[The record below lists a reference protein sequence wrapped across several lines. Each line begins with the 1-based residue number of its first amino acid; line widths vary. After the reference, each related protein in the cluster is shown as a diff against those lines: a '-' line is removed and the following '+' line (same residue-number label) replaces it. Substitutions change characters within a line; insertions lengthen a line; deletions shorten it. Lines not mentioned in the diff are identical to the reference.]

1 MDDVVRPPD
10 LETMPEDWSTALA
23 VVAHP
28 DDMEYGASGAVARW
42 TDQGK
47 EVVYLLLTAGEAG
60 IDAMAPEEVGPLRHE
75 EQWAACAAVGVTDL
89 DIVDHADG
97 MLEYGLALRRDI
109 AAAIRRTRPELVI
122 TLNHRDTFGPGTLNM
137 ADHRVA
143 GQATIDAVRDA
154 ANRWVFREQVDDG
167 GLEPWSGVRWVA
179 VSGSPE
185 ATHAVDVSQTIDR
198 AVASLAA
205 HALYLDGLG
214 ADHPMSDPGAFL
226 RGMAERSGARFGG
239 TPCTTFELIS
249 M

>member
-1 MDDVVRPPD
+1 MDDVARRPA
-10 LETMPEDWSTALA
+10 LEPMPEDWDTALA

-47 EVVYLLLTAGEAG
+47 TVAYLLLTAGEAG
-60 IDAMAPEEVGPLRHE
+60 IDAMAPADVIPLRE
-75 EQWAACAAVGVTDL
+75 AEQRTACEAVGVTDL
-89 DIVDHADG
+89 EILDHPDG
-97 MLEYGLALRRDI
+97 VLSDEMALRHDI
-109 AAAIRRTRPELVI
+109 AAAVRRVRPDLVI

-154 ANRWVFREQVDDG
+154 ANRWVFRDLVDG

-179 VSGSPE
+179 ISGSPQ
-185 ATHAVDVSQTIDR
+185 ATHAVDVTDTIDR

-205 HALYLDGLG
+205 HAVYLDGLG
-214 ADHPMSDPGAFL
+214 SDHPMSDPGAFL
-226 RGMAERSGARFGG
+226 RGMAERSGSRFGD